1 MLRFIILFLRASRSF
16 LKRSPYSGG
25 GATPRMGLHKLGRYA
40 YSLVDVATSGQTFH
54 VYMKLKGDCVR
65 RPHAQDDNHASNV
78 LVHSASLFRCACVT
92 ACSSGH

>member
-1 MLRFIILFLRASRSF
+1 MRFIILFLRASRSF